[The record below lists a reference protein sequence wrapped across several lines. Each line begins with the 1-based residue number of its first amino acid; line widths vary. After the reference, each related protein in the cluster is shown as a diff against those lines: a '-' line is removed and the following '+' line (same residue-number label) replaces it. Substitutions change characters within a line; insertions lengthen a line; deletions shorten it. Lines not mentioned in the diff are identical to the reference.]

1 MNYKIVGD
9 SCCDLPESLRKD
21 KHFSLVPLTLMVD
34 EYTIVDDETFNQ
46 KDFIKKVSE
55 SANGAKS
62 ACPSPERYMNEYME
76 ENTDIYVI
84 TLSANLS
91 GSYDSAYL
99 GKRLYEEDGGKNRI
113 HIFNSKSAS
122 SGEVKIAMKIKELVE
137 AGRKFEEVVE
147 EVEKFISD
155 MRTYFVLETLEPLR
169 KNGRLS
175 KMQAI
180 LATTLNIKPIMSDDG
195 DGNIQKLGQ
204 ARGIDKALGKMV
216 EHIKEATKNISEKEL
231 IIAHCNCVE
240 RAQRVK
246 ESILAVMQP
255 KQIIIVE
262 TAGVSTLY
270 ANDGGIVI
278 AV

>member
-1 MNYKIVGD
+1 MNYKIIGD
-9 SCCDLPESLRKD
+9 SCCDLPENLRKD

-34 EYTIVDDETFNQ
+34 EYTIVDDETFDQ

-216 EHIKEATKNISEKEL
+216 EYIKEVTKNISEKEL

-246 ESILAVMQP
+246 DSILAVMQP

>member
-9 SCCDLPESLRKD
+9 SCCDLPKKMREN

-34 EYTIVDDETFNQ
+34 NYTIIDDETFDQ
-46 KDFIKKVSE
+46 ADFIKKVAE
-55 SANGAKS
+55 SVNGAKS
-62 ACPSPERYMNEYME
+62 ACPSPERFMSEYGE
-76 ENTDIYVI
+76 ENTDIYVV
-84 TLSANLS
+84 TLSSNLS

-99 GKRLYEEDGGKNRI
+99 GKRLYEEDGGINRI

-122 SGEVKIAMKIKELVE
+122 SGEAKIAMKIYELAE
-137 AGRKFEEVVE
+137 AGKSFEEVVE
-147 EVEKFISD
+147 TVEKYIDD

-175 KMQAI
+175 KLQAI
-180 LATTLNIKPIMSDDG
+180 LAGTLNIKPIMSEDG
-195 DGNIQKLGQ
+195 EGNIIKLGQ
-204 ARGIDKALGKMV
+204 ARGVDRALDKMI
-216 EHIKEATKNISEKEL
+216 EHIKEVTKNINEKEL
-231 IIAHCNCVE
+231 FIAHCNCSE
-240 RAQRVK
+240 RALKVK
-246 ESILAVMQP
+246 EKILAVMQP
-255 KQIIIVE
+255 KKITIVE

>member
-9 SCCDLPESLRKD
+9 SCCDLPENLRKD

-34 EYTIVDDETFNQ
+34 EYTIIDDEGFNQ
-46 KDFIKKVSE
+46 KDFISKVSE
-55 SANGAKS
+55 STNGARS
-62 ACPSPERYMNEYME
+62 ACPSPERYMNEYMD
-76 ENTDIYVI
+76 ENTDIYVV

-99 GKRLYEEDGGKNRI
+99 GKRLYEEEGGKNRV

-122 SGEVKIAMKIKELVE
+122 SGEVKIAMKIQELVE
-137 AGRKFEEVVE
+137 AGKTFDEVVE
-147 EVEKFISD
+147 EVERFISG

-180 LATTLNIKPIMSDDG
+180 LATTLNIKPVMSDDG

-204 ARGIDKALGKMV
+204 ARGMEKALARMI
-216 EHIKEATKNISEKEL
+216 EHIREVTKDISEREM

-240 RAQRVK
+240 RAQKVK

-255 KQIIIVE
+255 KKITVVE

-270 ANDGGIVI
+270 ANDGGIIV

>member
-9 SCCDLPESLRKD
+9 SCCDLPKKMREN

-34 EYTIVDDETFNQ
+34 NYTIIDDETFDQ
-46 KDFIKKVSE
+46 ADFIKKVAE
-55 SANGAKS
+55 SVNGAKS
-62 ACPSPERYMNEYME
+62 ACPSPERFMSEYGE
-76 ENTDIYVI
+76 ENTDIYVV
-84 TLSANLS
+84 TLSSNLS

-99 GKRLYEEDGGKNRI
+99 GKRLYEEDGGTNRI

-122 SGEVKIAMKIKELVE
+122 SGEAKIAMKIYELAE
-137 AGRKFEEVVE
+137 AGKSFEEVVE
-147 EVEKFISD
+147 TVEKYIDD

-175 KMQAI
+175 KLQAI
-180 LATTLNIKPIMSDDG
+180 LAGTLNIKPIMSEDG
-195 DGNIQKLGQ
+195 EGNIIKLGQ
-204 ARGIDKALGKMV
+204 ARGVDRALDKMI
-216 EHIKEATKNISEKEL
+216 EHIKEVTKNINEKEL
-231 IIAHCNCVE
+231 FIAHCNCSE
-240 RAQRVK
+240 RALKVK
-246 ESILAVMQP
+246 EKILAVMQP
-255 KQIIIVE
+255 KKITIVE